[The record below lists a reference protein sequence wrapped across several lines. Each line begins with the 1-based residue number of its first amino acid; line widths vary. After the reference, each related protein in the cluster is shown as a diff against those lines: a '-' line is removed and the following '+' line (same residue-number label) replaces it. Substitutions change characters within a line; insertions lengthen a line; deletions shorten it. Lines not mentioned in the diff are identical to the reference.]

1 MVAKTRIDDAIR
13 KPPSDSEEVAE
24 LSLLVPAWQI
34 AALEEAAESEGI
46 TVAQLL
52 RRAVNRT
59 LSQVTL
65 HQPGY
70 YYG

>member
-1 MVAKTRIDDAIR
+1 MVANPRIDNATRRAPDE
-13 KPPSDSEEVAE
+13 SDVAE

-34 AALEEAAESEGI
+34 GALEQAAEAEGI

-59 LSQVTL
+59 LAQMTL